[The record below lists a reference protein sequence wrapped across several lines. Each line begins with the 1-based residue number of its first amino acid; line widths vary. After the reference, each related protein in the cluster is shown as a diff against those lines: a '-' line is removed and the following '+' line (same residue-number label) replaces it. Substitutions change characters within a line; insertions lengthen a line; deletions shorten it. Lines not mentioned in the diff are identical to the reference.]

1 MELVVLAT
9 LEWRVAAVT
18 AASFLD
24 RMLLGAFEAAEL
36 DCPSMLH
43 ASRTKSMA
51 LVAKT
56 LPGARSRISL
66 EPANRRQGWY
76 TSLTV

>member
-1 MELVVLAT
+1 MLAA

-24 RMLLGAFEAAEL
+24 RMLLGAFEAAGL
-36 DCPSMLH
+36 DSPSMLH

-51 LVAKT
+51 ILAKT
-56 LPGARSRISL
+56 LPGARSGIS
-66 EPANRRQGWY
+66 
-76 TSLTV
+76 

>member
-1 MELVVLAT
+1 MELVVLAA

-24 RMLLGAFEAAEL
+24 RMLLGAFEAAGL
-36 DCPSMLH
+36 DSPSMLH

-51 LVAKT
+51 ILAKT
-56 LPGARSRISL
+56 LPGARSGIS
-66 EPANRRQGWY
+66 
-76 TSLTV
+76 